1 MFGGLRQG
9 GLLYLLSKDANGA
22 ELRIGTIES
31 VSNPQPKYGQGQ
43 ISMYGQA
50 EMCVDVKVK
59 CNEEVYELKQLPTSL
74 GITSNNGLVVSDSKE
89 AMSAEV
95 EAMQRTSRQI
105 LDSIAYHESVVEQC
119 DRMLRELNPQFAK
132 EKEQEEKIGVLE
144 SKMSNIEGTLVDIQT
159 MLSSALSAAKKPKK
173 EE

>member
-9 GLLYLLSKDANGA
+9 SLLYMLTKTNDGA
-22 ELRIGTIES
+22 ELKIGTVDNI
-31 VSNPQPKYGQGQ
+31 SNPAPKYGQN
-43 ISMYGQA
+43 MYGQQ
-50 EMCVDVKVK
+50 EMCVDVRVK
-59 CNEEVYELKQLPTSL
+59 YNEELIELKQLQTHL
-74 GITSNNGLVVSDSKE
+74 NVMTQSNLVVSDSKE

-105 LDSIAYHESVVEQC
+105 LDSIPYHESVIEQC
-119 DRMLRELNPQFAK
+119 DVMLRELNPQFAK

-159 MLSSALSAAKKPKK
+159 MLSTALSASKKTKK